1 MTELTVVLKARE
13 FIDVVNP
20 STIPVDVTTYANKLK
35 AVIRLENDLGK
46 DESGW
51 SFEHGG
57 KYYICVNAKDQKERQ
72 RFTVCHEIAHI
83 VLGLPSD
90 HNTLPSW
97 SYAKKSPEEIFCDI
111 FAAELLLPYRLFKPV
126 VDKEEISFSTVT
138 NLANRFEA
146 SLSATGSRFATV
158 ASAPC
163 AFVLSERGKVRY
175 TSRSTSLREV
185 NAWVHP
191 RLEFPRGSVS
201 ERVRTGEFCDGPEE
215 IDADIWFSDWE
226 RGGML
231 LEEAVHLE
239 QWDQTLTLLWFEDE
253 EVPPLRR
260 SEKTE
265 KTEEWGVK
273 ELDGILPWPGKK
285 RRK

>member
-13 FIDVVNP
+13 FVDVVNP
-20 STIPVDVTTYANKLK
+20 TTIPVDVTTYANKLK

-51 SFEHGG
+51 SFKHCG

-97 SYAKKSPEEIFCDI
+97 SYSKKSPEEIFCDI

-126 VDKEEISFSTVT
+126 ADKEEISFSTVT

-158 ASAPC
+158 ISAPC

-185 NAWVHP
+185 NAWVYP
-191 RLEFPRGSVS
+191 RLGLPRGSVS
-201 ERVRTGEFCDGPEE
+201 ERVRTGEFCNGPEE
-215 IDADIWFSDWE
+215 IDAYIWFSDWE

-231 LEEAVHLE
+231 LEEAVHLK

-260 SEKTE
+260 TGQTE
-265 KTEEWGVK
+265 KDDDWGVK

-285 RRK
+285 RHK